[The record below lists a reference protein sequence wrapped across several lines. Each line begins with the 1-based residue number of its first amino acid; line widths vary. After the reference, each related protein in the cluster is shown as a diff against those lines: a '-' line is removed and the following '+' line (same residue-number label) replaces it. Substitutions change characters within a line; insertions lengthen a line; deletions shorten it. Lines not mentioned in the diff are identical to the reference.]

1 MLRSIGARMVVCRGS
16 GVLTDRLGVC
26 RVGMWRCELCGFGV
40 RGELSCVGDGGT
52 VGGVMGVF
60 KAWSSE

>member
-1 MLRSIGARMVVCRGS
+1 MVVCRGS
-16 GVLTDRLGVC
+16 GVLTARLGVC